1 MNREGI
7 IIKSQKELY
16 YVQSDN
22 LIYKSKARGLFRE
35 RNLKPLVGD
44 RVIIQ
49 VLNDKEAYIEEIFDR
64 KSEIVRPPVANIN
77 QILLVQSLIKPK
89 INFNIFDK
97 YLVMLEHLNLP
108 LIIVV
113 NKSDLVSEE
122 LKNEFMEIYSKTG
135 YKIIFTS
142 SVDEQGI
149 EELRKCL
156 QGNISVLAGPSGVGK
171 SSLLNKLSEN
181 INVQTGSISNKTS
194 RGKHTTRHSE
204 LFTLDED
211 SFILDTPGFTSL
223 NLDFIEN
230 PYLVEK
236 FFPEFSK
243 YVNECKFSNCQHI
256 NEPICGVKQAL
267 KENKLSKSRYENYL
281 SIRQEILSKRRY

>member
-22 LIYKSKARGLFRE
+22 IIYKSKARGLFRE

-44 RVIIQ
+44 RVVIQ

-142 SVDEQGI
+142 SVDEEGI

-171 SSLLNKLSEN
+171 SSLLNKLSED

>member
-149 EELRKCL
+149 EELKKCL

>member
-149 EELRKCL
+149 EELKKCL

-256 NEPICGVKQAL
+256 NEPICGLKQAL